1 MESSVTSIKQRE
13 LLSYERLPAYPVTPG
28 PLQHLFWGAIGTA
41 DNGHISH
48 FTLIA
53 DNDIDPLH
61 LPFPFLYC
69 LLNLQR
75 LMHLNQ
81 APFAC
86 TPNFYISFLP

>member
-69 LLNLQR
+69 LLNLTTSYAFKQGAFCI
-75 LMHLNQ
+75 H
-81 APFAC
+81 
-86 TPNFYISFLP
+86 T